1 MDNKDVLDFINANFT
16 THTNMNSYNKLNCF
30 VDAMKRGL
38 YYPLTDEEIH
48 QGIEYK
54 KAEGKALLKCLD
66 PIIPNEEKPLAETI
80 IETFCN
86 QCLQQF
92 LDYKHTYEK
101 QNNHITINK

>member
-66 PIIPNEEKPLAETI
+66 PIIPNEEKHLADTMI
-80 IETFCN
+80 DTLCDR
-86 QCLQQF
+86 CLQQF
-92 LDYKHTYEK
+92 LNYKCLYENL
-101 QNNHITINK
+101 NNNVLYQK

>member
-1 MDNKDVLDFINANFT
+1 MDNKDIVDFINANFT

-66 PIIPNEEKPLAETI
+66 PIIPNEEKHLADTMI
-80 IETFCN
+80 DSLCN
-86 QCLQQF
+86 QSLQQF
-92 LDYKHTYEK
+92 LEHKRLNDKQ
-101 QNNHITINK
+101 QNNLV